1 MNTESTLRRLFRKR
15 ITLKRRRPAADGT
28 PRDFGV
34 GVTGVVVTIVI
45 LGILAAIGGPPLW
58 RLITDARE
66 HKLNSN
72 LQSAAQVMRD
82 RLTLE
87 PEWMGTDGV
96 AAKAGTTPASGEGD
110 PEDDLVTVLI
120 EDVPFTWSK
129 TWELSPG
136 TDEDETIHVQFIGD
150 GAVTDPAAATPP
162 QVPWLL
168 SDWRAVRVQAANTD
182 GAWACALIVLRPNV
196 PEANVWASGAGVPG
210 SFKGTTPTFGGADS
224 AKRTMDAWL
233 GGIWYDSGESYASA
247 VASEEHCSP
256 AGLTGQS
263 PGTDHAWLPVN
274 ADTWVI
280 DPDGAGT
287 GTDRTLS
294 RNL

>member
-1 MNTESTLRRLFRKR
+1 MNTESTLHRLLRKR
-15 ITLKRRRPAADGT
+15 FTLKRRRPAADGT

-87 PEWMGTDGV
+87 PEWMGTRGV
-96 AAKAGTTPASGEGD
+96 AAATASLAAVDGKPLD
-110 PEDDLVTVLI
+110 PLITALVEDLPFAWEDDWVL
-120 EDVPFTWSK
+120 D
-129 TWELSPG
+129 PG
-136 TDEDETIHVQFIGD
+136 NDSDETIRVEFIAYD
-150 GAVTDPAAATPP
+150 DDAANVEAPTTAGAPP
-162 QVPWLL
+162 QVDWLL
-168 SDWRAVRVQAANTD
+168 ADWRAVRLQAANSD

-196 PEANVWASGAGVPG
+196 DQTKVLAANIVGASSVSPN
-210 SFKGTTPTFGGADS
+210 TADG
-224 AKRTMDAWL
+224 KRVMDAWL
-233 GGIWYDSGESYASA
+233 GGIWYDSGEAYASA
-247 VASEEHCSP
+247 DASALHCSP
-256 AGLTGQS
+256 VGQTAGASSIDGV
-263 PGTDHAWLPVN
+263 WLPES
-274 ADTWVI
+274 AQTWSIHTAANVAKA
-280 DPDGAGT
+280 AG
-287 GTDRTLS
+287 RTFS